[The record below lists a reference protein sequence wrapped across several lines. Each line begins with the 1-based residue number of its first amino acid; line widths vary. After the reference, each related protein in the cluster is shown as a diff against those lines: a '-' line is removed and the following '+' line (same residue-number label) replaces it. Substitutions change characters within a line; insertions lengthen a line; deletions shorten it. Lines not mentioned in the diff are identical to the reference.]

1 MYKPTQNHPQPSCH
15 NNKLTCWLT
24 CSLAGWL
31 ASWLA
36 RLTCWSR
43 SGTAQETESSD
54 GWAHPP
60 DEGSGVLG
68 DLGTAGACNKQST
81 WAGWQ
86 AKKTYFV
93 FSLLCDIPGR
103 SHKMLLIAWSQ
114 PTASP
119 PGTHSSTVICSVTHN
134 DIEIIWTCIK
144 CEQCSWCISWVMAC
158 CSDYHIYGWKCEE
171 STEWRALQWQ
181 NQRNHLALLVSIVP
195 HCLQQSA
202 RGMTLQNKA
211 SNPLLQVLPQ
221 TNVRMWTTAFPKFK
235 LPCKRVPAKELSP
248 MRRSPARISNSQP
261 LSHWGP
267 FL

>member
-1 MYKPTQNHPQPSCH
+1 MTSRKNLFCLFTTVWHTREKSQDVTNSLESAHSEPAWYALLNCDMLSDTQWYRDYLNLHQMWTVQLMH
-15 NNKLTCWLT
+15 KLSHGL
-24 CSLAGWL
+24 LL
-31 ASWLA
+31 
-36 RLTCWSR
+36 RLS
-43 SGTAQETESSD
+43 
-54 GWAHPP
+54 
-60 DEGSGVLG
+60 
-68 DLGTAGACNKQST
+68 
-81 WAGWQ
+81 
-86 AKKTYFV
+86 Y
-93 FSLLCDIPGR
+93 
-103 SHKMLLIAWSQ
+103 
-114 PTASP
+114 
-119 PGTHSSTVICSVTHN
+119 
-134 DIEIIWTCIK
+134 
-144 CEQCSWCISWVMAC
+144 
-158 CSDYHIYGWKCEE
+158 IYEWKCEE